1 MDRKSQLF
9 LLRELVRRDFSQR
22 YAGSLLGFAW
32 SFIQPLWQLALL
44 SYVFS
49 IIMRAP
55 LDTEP
60 TDRFWVF
67 LFCGL
72 LPWTA
77 IHEGILRSATVV
89 VEHAEMVK
97 KIAFPAEVLVAS
109 VVTTAL
115 IHQGITLVVFVGA
128 LAVVGELAWTKLFLL
143 PVALAFQ
150 VALTL
155 GIGYLVAA
163 VQVYFRDMV
172 QVLGLMMTAWF
183 YLTPIVYP
191 MRMVPEELWGF
202 IRANPLAVLVTLYRY
217 AFLGGDAGRWLSGLV
232 PLVVTTAFFL
242 VFGWR
247 LFRRLKPGFADE
259 I

>member
-1 MDRKSQLF
+1 MDRRSQLF

-22 YAGSLLGFAW
+22 YTGSLLGFAW

-60 TDRFWVF
+60 TNRFWVF

-89 VEHAEMVK
+89 VEHADMVK
-97 KIAFPAEVLVAS
+97 KIAFPAEVLVVS

-128 LAVVGELAWTKLFLL
+128 LTVAGEIAWTKLFLV
-143 PVALAFQ
+143 PVALVFQ

-172 QVLGLMMTAWF
+172 QVLGLVMNAWF
-183 YLTPIVYP
+183 YVTPIVYP
-191 MRMVPEELWGF
+191 LGMVPKEFWGV
-202 IRANPLAVLVTLYRY
+202 IQANPLAVLVTLYRY
-217 AFLGGDAGRWLSGLV
+217 AFLGGDADRWLSGFL
-232 PLVVTTAFFL
+232 PLLVTTAFFL
-242 VFGWR
+242 VFGIW
-247 LFRRLKPGFADE
+247 LFQRLKPGFADE

>member
-1 MDRKSQLF
+1 MNRSSQLF
-9 LLRELVRRDFSQR
+9 LLRELVRRDFTQR
-22 YAGSLLGFAW
+22 YTGSLLGFAW

-89 VEHAEMVK
+89 VEHADMVK
-97 KIAFPAEVLVAS
+97 KIAFPAEILVVS

-115 IHQGITLVVFVGA
+115 IHQGITLAVFVAA
-128 LAVVGELAWTKLFLL
+128 LAIAGELAWSKIFLL
-143 PVALAFQ
+143 PVALALQ
-150 VALTL
+150 VLLTL
-155 GIGYLVAA
+155 GVSYFVAA

-172 QVLGLMMTAWF
+172 QLLGLGMNAWF

-191 MRMVPEELWGF
+191 IAMVPEKYWPIISL
-202 IRANPLAVLVTLYRY
+202 NPLAVLVTFYRY
-217 AFLGGDAGRWLSGLV
+217 AFLGGDAGRFLPGLV
-232 PLVVTTAFFL
+232 PLVTITGGFFVL
-242 VFGWR
+242 GVW

>member
-49 IIMRAP
+49 LIMRAP

-60 TDRFWVF
+60 TNRFWVF

-89 VEHAEMVK
+89 VEHADMVK
-97 KIAFPAEVLVAS
+97 KIAFPAEVLVVS

-115 IHQGITLVVFVGA
+115 IHQGITLVVFLGA

-143 PVALAFQ
+143 PVALVFQ

-163 VQVYFRDMV
+163 IQVYFRDMV
-172 QVLGLMMTAWF
+172 QVLGLVMNAWF
-183 YLTPIVYP
+183 YVTPIVYP
-191 MRMVPEELWGF
+191 MAMVPEKFWGF
-202 IRANPLAVLVTLYRY
+202 IQVNPLAVLVTLYRY
-217 AFLGGDAGRWLSGLV
+217 AFLGGDAARWKSGFLA
-232 PLVVTTAFFL
+232 LTLTTVIFL
-242 VFGWR
+242 VFGRW
-247 LFRRLKPGFADE
+247 LFQRLKPGFADE

>member
-1 MDRKSQLF
+1 MDRRSQLF
-9 LLRELVRRDFSQR
+9 LLRELVRRDFTQR

-89 VEHAEMVK
+89 VEHADMVK
-97 KIAFPAEVLVAS
+97 KIAFPAEILVAS

-115 IHQGITLVVFVGA
+115 IHQGITLAVFLGG
-128 LAVVGELAWTKLFLL
+128 LIVVGELSWTTLCLL
-143 PVALAFQ
+143 PVALFFQ

-155 GIGYLVAA
+155 GVGYLVAA
-163 VQVYFRDMV
+163 IQVYFRDMA
-172 QVLGLMMTAWF
+172 QILGLVMNAWF
-183 YLTPIVYP
+183 YVTPIVYP
-191 MRMVPEELWGF
+191 MAMVPRDLWGF
-202 IRANPLAVLVTLYRY
+202 IRGNPLAVLVTLYRY
-217 AFLGGDAGRWLSGLV
+217 AFLGGDPERWLAGLV
-232 PLVVTTAFFL
+232 PLYFTTAFFL
-242 VFGWR
+242 FLGWW

>member
-1 MDRKSQLF
+1 MDRRSQLF

-89 VEHAEMVK
+89 VEHADMVK
-97 KIAFPAEVLVAS
+97 KIAFPAEVLVVS

-115 IHQGITLVVFVGA
+115 IHQGITLVVFLGA
-128 LAVVGELAWTKLFLL
+128 LTVAGEIAWTKLFLL
-143 PVALAFQ
+143 PVALVFQ

-172 QVLGLMMTAWF
+172 QVLGLVMNAWF
-183 YLTPIVYP
+183 YVTPIVYP
-191 MRMVPEELWGF
+191 IAMVPQKFWGV
-202 IRANPLAVLVTLYRY
+202 IQANPLAVLVTLYRY
-217 AFLGGDAGRWLSGLV
+217 AFLGGDAARWQGGFLALT
-232 PLVVTTAFFL
+232 LTTAFFL
-242 VFGWR
+242 VFGMW
-247 LFRRLKPGFADE
+247 LFQRLKPGFADE